1 MADDENGGQVQAD
14 NGPENDV
21 EANHGLPSK
30 AQKNGQT
37 KPQKEMGAQ
46 ETGVEEPHFVELLAL
61 GFERSGDDVLQTVV
75 AHQMAHERCDD
86 GPEDVGLEVL
96 LEESTH
102 GSAGQV
108 FLLGEGEWPRVDV
121 GVLLKHVWMGV
132 VLYVVFFPPVVHGQ
146 PREQRESKRSKRDV
160 ACFGFACGR
169 VNALVADH
177 GNGGRDQSSQW
188 EEKETVL
195 QRQENVCGVQNTNNG
210 HQSDEFCPRFCGGFV
225 QKPLVLEFFA

>member
-1 MADDENGGQVQAD
+1 MCIRDSLTL
-14 NGPENDV
+14 
-21 EANHGLPSK
+21 GL
-30 AQKNGQT
+30 
-37 KPQKEMGAQ
+37 
-46 ETGVEEPHFVELLAL
+46 
-61 GFERSGDDVLQTVV
+61 ERSGDDVLQTVV

-108 FLLGEGEWPRVDV
+108 FLLGEREWPRVDV

-160 ACFGFACGR
+160 ACLGFACGR
-169 VNALVADH
+169 VNAFMADH
-177 GNGGRDQSSQW
+177 GDGGRDQSGQW

-210 HQSDEFCPRFCGGFV
+210 HQSDEFCPRFRGGFV